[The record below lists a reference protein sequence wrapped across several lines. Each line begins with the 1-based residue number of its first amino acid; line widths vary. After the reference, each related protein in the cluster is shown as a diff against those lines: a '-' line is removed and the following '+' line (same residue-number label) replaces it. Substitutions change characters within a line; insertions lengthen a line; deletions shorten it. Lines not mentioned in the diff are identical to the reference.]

1 MKRKLFTSLI
11 AAVVF
16 FLLQG
21 SAFAHHGTS
30 AYSTQVVTMKGT
42 VTSFEFMNPH
52 SEVRVDVTDASG
64 HKVNWL
70 CEAGS
75 LNFLVRRGWS
85 KDSLKPGDTIT
96 IMGNPGKSGS
106 PNLRMTKVVLPDG
119 KELNPLTGDQN
130 VE

>member
-1 MKRKLFTSLI
+1 MKLI
-11 AAVVF
+11 APLAMIFGLFVA
-16 FLLQG
+16 QS
-21 SAFAHHGTS
+21 SALAHHGTS

-52 SEVRVDVTDASG
+52 TEIRVDVTDASG
-64 HKVNWL
+64 HRVSWL

-85 KDSLKPGDTIT
+85 KNSMKPGDVVT
-96 IMGNPGKSGS
+96 IMGNPQRTGA
-106 PNLRMTKVVLPDG
+106 PNLRLTKVVLPDG
-119 KELNPLTGDQN
+119 KELNPLTGNQD